1 MEQKIDKSIVS
12 RAIVSKLEDER
23 SPKEIKTNHIV
34 GFKSPARVSL
44 QNKDKSYVPD
54 IAAIYENET
63 IVYEIEL
70 NKKMHVNKWRAFSQ
84 YVKNNN
90 GSFYLVVPN
99 NLKEHVKKEL
109 EEKQVN
115 AGVITFATE

>member
-1 MEQKIDKSIVS
+1 MIEKINKSMVS
-12 RAIVSKLEDER
+12 RAIISKIEEER
-23 SPKEIKTNHIV
+23 NPKEIRTNHIV
-34 GFKSPARVSL
+34 GYKSPSEVS
-44 QNKDKSYVPD
+44 DKNNHEFTPD

-63 IVYEIEL
+63 IMYEIEL
-70 NKKMHVNKWRAFSQ
+70 DTKMPVEKWQTFSKYVHKK
-84 YVKNNN
+84 N

-99 NLKEHVKKEL
+99 QLKEIVKKEL